1 MPADPKLIDSSAE
14 EEIRKSANSS
24 FEEIVRLHQ
33 ADVRILVRRHFLSA
47 AEADEVSQEIFVQVY
62 RGLSRFRGDS
72 SLRTWILGIARN
84 QIRVHIRN
92 ETRRRRRSESIISP
106 ELLESS
112 ATANDVDPFQNGN
125 ALEELDA
132 LRDCI
137 TRLSDRHRRLVEL
150 AYFERQS
157 AEIIAADASL
167 SPGAIRMSLMRIRK
181 QLAACI
187 RLKVT
192 GCNEDPT

>member
-1 MPADPKLIDSSAE
+1 LPADPKLIDSSAE

-112 ATANDVDPFQNGN
+112 VTANDVDPFQNGN

-181 QLAACI
+181 HLAACI

>member
-192 GCNEDPT
+192 GCNEDQT

>member
-112 ATANDVDPFQNGN
+112 ASANDVDPFQNGN

>member
-112 ATANDVDPFQNGN
+112 VTANDVDPFQNGN